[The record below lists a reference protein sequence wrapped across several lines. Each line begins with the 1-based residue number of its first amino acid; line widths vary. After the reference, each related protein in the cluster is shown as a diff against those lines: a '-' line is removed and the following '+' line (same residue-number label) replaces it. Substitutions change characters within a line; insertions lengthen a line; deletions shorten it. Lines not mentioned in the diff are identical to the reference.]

1 MMARAAPVD
10 RLAVRVLV
18 DNSADMLSTPG
29 PAAESELAGLVRRG
43 MRLISGRCLCCGA
56 HGFACTVTAQ
66 RGNEKRTVLFD
77 SGPDPLVLLGN
88 AVKLGI
94 DWGEIDA
101 IMLSHGHFDH
111 TGAVLAALDAI
122 RNRKGRGG
130 TPVYLHPRMF
140 WRRGQTLPDGR
151 VVVLEDVPPP
161 DLLREAGAEPVVT
174 ADPASLFDGLFHVSG
189 EIARV
194 TPFEVGLPGH
204 VRRSDD
210 GQRWEPDPLLMDER
224 FLAVDVAGKGFVV
237 FSACSHAGIVNV
249 LRHAGAD
256 FPDRPLYAV
265 IGGFHLAGANEAI
278 IPQTMEAMKPF
289 ALSVIAAGHC
299 TGWRAQAAL
308 VATYGQAAL
317 APTAAGKSYV
327 F

>member
-1 MMARAAPVD
+1 MPRAVSVD
-10 RLAVRVLV
+10 RLEVRVLV
-18 DNSADMLSTPG
+18 DNSTDMLSTPG
-29 PAAESELAGLVRRG
+29 PAAESELTGLVRRG
-43 MRLISGRCLCCGA
+43 MRLISGRCLCCAA
-56 HGFACTVTAQ
+56 HGFACTVRAH
-66 RGNEKRTVLFD
+66 RGAERRTVLFD
-77 SGPDPLVLLGN
+77 TGPDPLVLLGN
-88 AVKLGI
+88 AAKLGV

-122 RNRKGRGG
+122 RNRRGG
-130 TPVYLHPRMF
+130 GRVPVHLHPGMF
-140 WRRGQTLPDGR
+140 ARRGQALPGGA
-151 VVVLEDVPPP
+151 VVMLEDVPSP
-161 DLLREAGAEPVVT
+161 DLLGEAGAEPMVT
-174 ADPASLFDGLFHVSG
+174 AEAASLFDGLFHVSG

-210 GQRWEPDPLLMDER
+210 GKRWEPDPLIVDER
-224 FLAVDVAGKGFVV
+224 FLAADVAGKGLVV

-249 LRHAGAD
+249 LNQARVD
-256 FPDRPLYAV
+256 FPDRPLHAV
-265 IGGFHLAGANEAI
+265 IGGFHLAGGNEAI
-278 IPQTMEAMKPF
+278 IPQTIEAMKPF

-308 VATYGQAAL
+308 AEAFGQAVL
-317 APTAAGKSYV
+317 APTAAGKTYT